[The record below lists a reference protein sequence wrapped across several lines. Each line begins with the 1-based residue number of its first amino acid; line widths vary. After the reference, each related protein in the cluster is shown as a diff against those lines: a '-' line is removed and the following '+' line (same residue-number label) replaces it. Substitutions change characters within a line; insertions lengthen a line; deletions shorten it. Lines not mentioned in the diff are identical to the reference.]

1 MTPLLLCS
9 LLLVFP
15 LFATPPASVAGIQ
28 PTEGIP
34 DLEKAVADYWE
45 LLQKGDKA
53 GALRFVHPDDLN
65 HFIRRTEGSF
75 SDWKVKTITHPSP
88 DSATVTVNI
97 QRLLMN
103 SRVPQEITET
113 WVRTADGWKVR
124 VPQPLPIVERVRARA
139 RELAQQRLPETLEV
153 FPAQLRFYAL
163 SPRQPAAITI
173 RNGLHE
179 EVRVEALEFD
189 KDRLQIL
196 SPLES
201 VAPRSSGRILLS
213 LHHPPAEPNQ
223 TSQVQLTL
231 TVGGETRTFQIPVVM
246 NYVDD
251 ITRWVAGQPRPQR

>member
-1 MTPLLLCS
+1 MTQ
-9 LLLVFP
+9 LLVWFLFLVWP
-15 LFATPPASVAGIQ
+15 LSLAASAGSARSQ
-28 PTEGIP
+28 QTQDTP
-34 DLEKAVADYWE
+34 DLETAVTEYWE

-53 GALRFVHPDDLN
+53 GALRHVHPDDLN

-75 SDWKVKTITHPSP
+75 SDWKVKAIAHPSP
-88 DSATVTVNI
+88 DSAVVTVSV

-113 WVRTADGWKVR
+113 WVQTADGWKVR
-124 VPQPLPIVERVRARA
+124 VPRPLPIVERVRARA
-139 RELAQQRLPETLEV
+139 RELAQQRLPETLEI

-179 EVRVEALEFD
+179 EVQVEALQFD

-201 VAPRSSGRILLS
+201 VAPRSSGRILLG

-231 TVGGETRTFQIPVVM
+231 KVAGETRTFQIPVVM

-251 ITRWVAGQPRPQR
+251 ITRWVAGQPHP